1 MFIAQTQ
8 SKRKRKTQPN
18 HPLPDRNAFV
28 VRKKKFTP
36 ISFSFILS
44 PLHLISSPSTS
55 TSSPPSHARLAPNN
69 PKLTAQS
76 FSPIT
81 GVESDTISQFRSGKG
96 VSFRS
101 TFGGRAGP
109 PLPCTGG
116 WRRAR
121 ARCCCVCA
129 GRALEANARLGVVD
143 EADVLDEPRR
153 ERTLGSV
160 CGIWRARVLRV
171 SSGRASACRTATS
184 WM

>member
-1 MFIAQTQ
+1 MRKKKPHLVIKGYAWGRKVKC
-8 SKRKRKTQPN
+8 SSLRRRKRKKQAQPSVTR
-18 HPLPDRNAFV
+18 LKRRCRNLQN
-28 VRKKKFTP
+28 P
-36 ISFSFILS
+36 FSFRPIF
-44 PLHLISSPSTS
+44 PLLPC
-55 TSSPPSHARLAPNN
+55 PSHARLAPNN

-81 GVESDTISQFRSGKG
+81 GVESDTISQLRSGKG

-129 GRALEANARLGVVD
+129 GRALEARARFGVVD
-143 EADVLDEPRR
+143 DADALDELRR

-160 CGIWRARVLRV
+160 SGI
-171 SSGRASACRTATS
+171 
-184 WM
+184 